1 MTSGGIKLLQM
12 KQIDFKHDNNV
23 ERYYHTIQ
31 KQIIYL

>member
-1 MTSGGIKLLQM
+1 M